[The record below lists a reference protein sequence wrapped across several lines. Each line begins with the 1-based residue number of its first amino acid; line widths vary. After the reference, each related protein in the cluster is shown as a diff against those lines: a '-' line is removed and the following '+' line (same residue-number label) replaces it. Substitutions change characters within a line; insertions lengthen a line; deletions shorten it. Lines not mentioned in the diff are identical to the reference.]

1 MRTYD
6 PGQVQVLVGGNII
19 SGYADGTFVV
29 VERDEDAYI
38 KHSGTDGDVS
48 RAKTNNKTGTMT
60 LTLAQ
65 TSFSNDIL
73 DGIRILD
80 ELSNDGVVPVMIKDG
95 SGRTLLFAAEAWVR
109 KMPSSEY
116 GNEITDREWV
126 LDLAKLDGK
135 IGGNGS

>member
-6 PGQVQVLVGGNII
+6 PGQVQVLVGGNIM

-29 VERDEDAYI
+29 VERDEDAYS

-65 TSFSNDIL
+65 TSLSNDIL
-73 DGIRILD
+73 DAIRLAD
-80 ELSNDGVVPVMIKDG
+80 ELSNSGVVPVMMKDG
-95 SGRTLLFAAEAWVR
+95 SGNTLLFAAEAWVR